1 MGINWPSNVNRTI
14 MCPLFVGKL
23 RLTYFLRISLLTLLN
38 TLFTTSKTYLL
49 LELLSISPQIWNLC
63 SLHKF
68 KSLLCNDCCNF
79 APSSFYEVNH
89 FKFCNP
95 HSWLTSYLSYLLT
108 LVTLVEFI
116 LVAGRVIR
124 CLTTSLANSL
134 PGNWTSCSYNR
145 KSEGCPV
152 SKQETWTN

>member
-1 MGINWPSNVNRTI
+1 
-14 MCPLFVGKL
+14 MCVTPTF
-23 RLTYFLRISLLTLLN
+23 RQADLLVCVTPTFRQADLLMCV
-38 TLFTTSKTYLL
+38 TPTFRQADLL
-49 LELLSISPQIWNLC
+49 MCVTPTFRQADLLVCVTPTFRQADL
-63 SLHKF
+63 
-68 KSLLCNDCCNF
+68 
-79 APSSFYEVNH
+79 
-89 FKFCNP
+89 
-95 HSWLTSYLSYLLT
+95 LLT

-152 SKQETWTN
+152 SKQEAWTN

>member
-1 MGINWPSNVNRTI
+1 MLLSSQVKLINGYQLAIQCEQNYYVSFICWKIEVNI
-14 MCPLFVGKL
+14 
-23 RLTYFLRISLLTLLN
+23 YFLRISLLTLLN

-95 HSWLTSYLSYLLT
+95 HSWLTSYLSFGARYYKSLHNKNSKYLEEHCCQ
-108 LVTLVEFI
+108 VTRF
-116 LVAGRVIR
+116 
-124 CLTTSLANSL
+124 
-134 PGNWTSCSYNR
+134 
-145 KSEGCPV
+145 
-152 SKQETWTN
+152 